1 MRDISFLATSLK
13 SILFVSALVL
23 TSVPANAVAPTVQLG
38 EVTTQVPRKDLP
50 KAFLETVKS
59 ELGRLDLTNVET
71 KEHYVLSASLVQM
84 STRSSEGQAESTAV
98 VSATLRRERGGD
110 LRAMIRGRAQAT
122 DDSAKSSAAER
133 SAMRAAVRSALRR
146 LPEALR

>member
-1 MRDISFLATSLK
+1 MRVSFFATSVK

-23 TSVPANAVAPTVQLG
+23 TSLPANAVAPTVQLG
-38 EVTTQVPRKDLP
+38 EVTIQVPKKDL
-50 KAFLETVKS
+50 KAFRETVKS

-84 STRSSEGQAESTAV
+84 STRSSDGQAESTAV
-98 VSATLRRERGGD
+98 VSATVRREGGD

-122 DDSAKSSAAER
+122 DDSAKSNAAER

>member
-1 MRDISFLATSLK
+1 MRVLSFVGTSVK

-23 TSVPANAVAPTVQLG
+23 TSLPANAVAPTVQLG
-38 EVTTQVPRKDLP
+38 EVTMQVPRKDL
-50 KAFLETVKS
+50 KAFRETVKS
-59 ELGRLDLTNVET
+59 ELGRLDFSAVGN
-71 KEHYVLSASLVQM
+71 KEHYVLSAALVQM
-84 STRSSEGQAESTAV
+84 STRSTDGQSESTAV
-98 VSATLRRERGGD
+98 VSATLRREKGGD

-133 SAMRAAVRSALRR
+133 SAMQAAVRSALRR

>member
-1 MRDISFLATSLK
+1 MRASFLATSLK

-23 TSVPANAVAPTVQLG
+23 TSLPANAVAPTVQLG
-38 EVTTQVPRKDLP
+38 EVTMQVPRKDLA
-50 KAFLETVKS
+50 AFRETVRS
-59 ELGRLDLTNVET
+59 ELGRVDLTNIET

-84 STRSSEGQAESTAV
+84 STRSSDGQSESTAV
-98 VSATLRRERGGD
+98 VSATLRREKGGD

-122 DDSAKSSAAER
+122 DDSAKSNAAER